1 MRALLKTSVLSLA
14 LLLAAPAWA
23 AETSPAAPDSSD
35 KPSSPKKKK
44 STRKKRRSEMSDNS
58 LEIPRPSSS
67 KTRTAKTGTKKG
79 KSKRGAK
86 VRADAV
92 QPAPAL
98 EHPAGS
104 SATVQ
109 SSPSISG
116 PAITAPQ
123 PPPEVKKTFPPPAD
137 AVPAPP
143 PTVQKQKP
151 APTMTF
157 EAIDVSGKTA
167 QRQKLDIAV
176 RLFKEQ
182 HYEDAALTSYDLMQ
196 DPKLAEF
203 HQDANFVLA
212 KSLYRMGMY
221 HSSLVEFS
229 KMLAAGAQTRFF
241 KSSLEWLFF
250 ISHKTTNESVILGE
264 IAKYSN
270 ADFPERFR
278 SEFRYLLSRYHFV
291 RGRALDLVEQK
302 AEATKSFD
310 EVKRLTLQIPRS
322 DGFYPRAKYLEG
334 LAYFRDDNSNAALE
348 SMKEVIRATRP
359 GASQGEGHERDKE
372 VRELAFMQLA
382 RIHYGHRQNRYAIYY
397 YNKVERGGKQWLEA
411 LFESSWASY
420 RIGQYEQAL
429 GNLITLS
436 SPFFVDEYFPEA
448 FILKA
453 VIYYENCRYR
463 ESNGILE
470 DFERIYLP
478 VHDELTSMLKKEMD
492 GAAYYNVLADIQ
504 KKNKAALKSNT
515 DVILERILRLALTD
529 KDLKTTNDSILELEA
544 EIASLEHHPDRF
556 KYSNL
561 AKSLLEE
568 LKKQRETLVKK
579 AGIMAKGKL
588 ELELSEL
595 KKLLANGL
603 RIKFETTT
611 KEKEFLEEQLRAGGQ
626 AEVIRKYKYSVAVGD
641 DQLYW
646 PYEGEYWR
654 DELGTYQYTLTKG
667 CVEKNANR
675 LQPQATRSGD

>member
-229 KMLAAGAQTRFF
+229 KMLAA
-241 KSSLEWLFF
+241 
-250 ISHKTTNESVILGE
+250 V
-264 IAKYSN
+264 
-270 ADFPERFR
+270 
-278 SEFRYLLSRYHFV
+278 
-291 RGRALDLVEQK
+291 
-302 AEATKSFD
+302 
-310 EVKRLTLQIPRS
+310 
-322 DGFYPRAKYLEG
+322 
-334 LAYFRDDNSNAALE
+334 
-348 SMKEVIRATRP
+348 
-359 GASQGEGHERDKE
+359 
-372 VRELAFMQLA
+372 
-382 RIHYGHRQNRYAIYY
+382 
-397 YNKVERGGKQWLEA
+397 
-411 LFESSWASY
+411 
-420 RIGQYEQAL
+420 
-429 GNLITLS
+429 
-436 SPFFVDEYFPEA
+436 
-448 FILKA
+448 
-453 VIYYENCRYR
+453 
-463 ESNGILE
+463 
-470 DFERIYLP
+470 
-478 VHDELTSMLKKEMD
+478 
-492 GAAYYNVLADIQ
+492 
-504 KKNKAALKSNT
+504 
-515 DVILERILRLALTD
+515 
-529 KDLKTTNDSILELEA
+529 
-544 EIASLEHHPDRF
+544 
-556 KYSNL
+556 
-561 AKSLLEE
+561 
-568 LKKQRETLVKK
+568 
-579 AGIMAKGKL
+579 
-588 ELELSEL
+588 
-595 KKLLANGL
+595 
-603 RIKFETTT
+603 
-611 KEKEFLEEQLRAGGQ
+611 
-626 AEVIRKYKYSVAVGD
+626 
-641 DQLYW
+641 
-646 PYEGEYWR
+646 
-654 DELGTYQYTLTKG
+654 
-667 CVEKNANR
+667 
-675 LQPQATRSGD
+675 